1 MKLLLD
7 THIMLWGLLEPERLS
22 RRAAADLRNPEN
34 EIWLSPI
41 SVWETMILA
50 EKGRVVLRPD
60 PATWLR
66 IVLSKMEFH
75 EARVNHEIA
84 LRSRDV
90 RLRHQDPADRFLA
103 ATAMV
108 YQLTLVTADR
118 LLFGCRD
125 ISVLRVTSRAVN
137 KQGATLKR
145 AVPKMPKV
153 R

>member
-34 EIWLSPI
+34 EIWISPI

-137 KQGATLKR
+137 KQGARLKR

>member
-7 THIMLWGLLEPERLS
+7 THILLWGLLEPERLS
-22 RRAAADLRNPEN
+22 RRAAAELGNPEN

-50 EKGRVVLRPD
+50 EKGRVLLRPD
-60 PATWLR
+60 PPTWLR
-66 IVLSKMEFH
+66 TVLSKMEFR
-75 EARVNHEIA
+75 EARINHEIA
-84 LRSRDV
+84 LRSREV
-90 RLRHQDPADRFLA
+90 GLRHQDPADRFLA

-125 ISVLRVTSRAVN
+125 ISIL
-137 KQGATLKR
+137 
-145 AVPKMPKV
+145 KV
-153 R
+153 RQRQYIKVSDDLGVRYKGRI

>member
-7 THIMLWGLLEPERLS
+7 THIMLWGLLEPERLN
-22 RRAAADLRNPEN
+22 RRAAAELRNPEN

-41 SVWETMILA
+41 SVWETLILA

-66 IVLSKMEFH
+66 TVLSQIDFH
-75 EARVNHEIA
+75 EARINHEIT

-90 RLRHQDPADRFLA
+90 RLKHRNPADRFLA

-118 LLFGCRD
+118 QLFRCRD
-125 ISVLRVTSRAVN
+125 ISVLRVTSRGD
-137 KQGATLKR
+137 K
-145 AVPKMPKV
+145 
-153 R
+153 

>member
-7 THIMLWGLLEPERLS
+7 THIMLWGLLDPERLN
-22 RRAAADLRNPEN
+22 RRAVAELSNPQN

-41 SVWETMILA
+41 SVWETLILA

-60 PATWLR
+60 PVTWMQT
-66 IVLSKMEFH
+66 VLSKTEFR
-75 EARVNHEIA
+75 EARINHEIA
-84 LRSRDV
+84 LRSREV

-118 LLFGCRD
+118 QLFGCRD
-125 ISVLRVTSRAVN
+125 ISILRVTSRA
-137 KQGATLKR
+137 ARTF
-145 AVPKMPKV
+145 
-153 R
+153 

>member
-7 THIMLWGLLEPERLS
+7 THIFLWGLLEPERLNRDATTELS
-22 RRAAADLRNPEN
+22 NPEN
-34 EIWLSPI
+34 QIWLSPI

-50 EKGRVVLRPD
+50 ERGRVVLRPD
-60 PATWLR
+60 PAAWLR
-66 IVLSKMEFH
+66 GVLSKMEFH
-75 EARVNHEIA
+75 EARITYEIA

-118 LLFGCRD
+118 QLFGCRD
-125 ISVLRVTSRAVN
+125 ISVLKATSRAMNKRVHGTRVTS
-137 KQGATLKR
+137 
-145 AVPKMPKV
+145 KV
-153 R
+153 

>member
-34 EIWLSPI
+34 EIWISPI

-66 IVLSKMEFH
+66 TVLGKMEFH

>member
-34 EIWLSPI
+34 EIWISPI

-60 PATWLR
+60 PTTWLR
-66 IVLSKMEFH
+66 TVLSKMEFH

-137 KQGATLKR
+137 KQGARLKR